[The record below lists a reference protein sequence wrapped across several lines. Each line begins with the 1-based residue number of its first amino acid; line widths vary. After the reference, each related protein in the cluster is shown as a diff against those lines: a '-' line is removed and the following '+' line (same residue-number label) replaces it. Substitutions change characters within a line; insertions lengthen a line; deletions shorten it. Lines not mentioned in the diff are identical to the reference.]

1 MKILLI
7 SSGYRGI
14 YPYFEQAIEEAFM
27 FFDHTLTKINPVYTQ
42 ETIEKVKD
50 FAPDLVISL
59 VGYKVD
65 KQLMEF
71 LKKSGS
77 ILSIWLTEDPF
88 YIDSSIEVVKE
99 YDYVFTIDL
108 GALEFYK
115 KKFPEKNF
123 FHLPLGTDPILYQ
136 PSATPNKYLYDLCLV
151 GYPYP
156 ERIELVNH
164 ILNHTHY
171 GLILVGPRWRK
182 YIANSN
188 NAERLTIINKW
199 VVPEVVRNIFTSSKI
214 MLNPH
219 RTYDFDK
226 NINTLGIESKS
237 VNNRTFDI
245 AACGGFQ
252 LIPNKPDLDMHFNV
266 SNEIVSYENNDHCIE
281 LINHFLN
288 NEKARSQYSK
298 NAKER
303 VLNGHTFFH
312 RIQFILEKIL

>member
-27 FFDHTLTKINPVYTQ
+27 SFDHTITKINPVYTQ
-42 ETIEKVKD
+42 ETIEKVKE
-50 FAPDLVISL
+50 FIPDLIITL
-59 VGYKVD
+59 VGYKLD
-65 KQLMEF
+65 KRLMEF

-77 ILSIWLTEDPF
+77 ILSVWLTEDPF
-88 YIDSSIEVVKE
+88 YIDSSIDVVKE

-108 GALEFYK
+108 GAFDFYK
-115 KKFPEKNF
+115 MKFPDKKI
-123 FHLPLGTDPILYQ
+123 FHLPLGTDPILYY
-136 PSATPNKYLYDLCLV
+136 PSNTPIKYLYDLCLV

-156 ERIELVNH
+156 ERIELVKH

-188 NAERLTIINKW
+188 NAEKLTIINKW
-199 VVPEVVRNIFTSSKI
+199 VVPEFVRNLFNCSKI
-214 MLNPH
+214 ILNPH
-219 RTYDFDK
+219 RTYDFEK

-252 LIPNKPDLDMHFNV
+252 LIPKKPDLDMHFNV
-266 SNEIVSYENNDHCIE
+266 SNEIVSYANNDHCIE